1 MVVGRKVF
9 RYTLLLALFSAFL
22 PGEGCFL
29 PQYYND
35 YDSRFAW
42 HDEFR
47 FLSPS
52 DLSPVLD
59 EEYSFLVVSD
69 PHISDKTSAEAFG
82 KLKDHL
88 DGAQFVVVTGDV
100 TQNGSIP
107 ELELFI
113 AAARK
118 LGAPCYPVIGNHDI
132 YTDRGKPWRE
142 YIGSTV
148 YRIDSSS
155 GNTTLFLLDNANAS
169 FGNDQLEWL
178 EDEIKTAGKNT
189 FVFCHDNFFVE
200 ASLPDV
206 EQTTDIRERARVMAL
221 LQGRCGMLF
230 MGHLHKRI
238 VREYGGV
245 TWVVLEDYATTETWC
260 RVRVT
265 KEGVSWEF
273 ETL

>member
-1 MVVGRKVF
+1 MVRGRISLPP
-9 RYTLLLALFSAFL
+9 TALLALFFL
-22 PGEGCFL
+22 FLLGEGCSL
-29 PQYYND
+29 PRYYND

-42 HDEFR
+42 RDEFHL
-47 FLSPS
+47 LSPA

-69 PHISDKTSAEAFG
+69 PHISDRSSMEGFE
-82 KLKDHL
+82 KLRDHIA
-88 DGAQFVVVTGDV
+88 GAQFVVVTGDV

-107 ELELFI
+107 ELQLFM

-118 LGAPCYPVIGNHDI
+118 LGVPCYPVIGNHDI
-132 YTDRGKPWRE
+132 YTNRGTPWRE
-142 YIGSTV
+142 YIGSTI

-178 EDEIKTAGKNT
+178 EAGMRTAKKNT
-189 FVFCHDNFFVE
+189 FVFCHDNFFME
-200 ASLPDV
+200 ASPPDV
-206 EQTTDIRERARVMAL
+206 EQITDIRERARIMAL
-221 LQGRCGMLF
+221 LRGRCDMLF

-238 VREYGGV
+238 IREYGGL
-245 TWVVLEDYATTETWC
+245 TYMVLEDYSSTKTWC

-265 KEGVSWEF
+265 KGGISWEF

>member
-1 MVVGRKVF
+1 MVMGRKF
-9 RYTLLLALFSAFL
+9 LPYTQLLALFSAFL
-22 PGEGCFL
+22 SGESCSL

-42 HDEFR
+42 HDEFH

-69 PHISDKTSAEAFG
+69 PHISDEASMKVFE
-82 KLKDHL
+82 KLKDRIIE
-88 DGAQFVVVTGDV
+88 AQFVVVTGDV

-113 AAARK
+113 AAAQK
-118 LGAPCYPVIGNHDI
+118 FGVPCYPVIGNHDI
-132 YTDRGKPWRE
+132 YTDQGKPWRE

-148 YRIDSSS
+148 YRIDSSLS
-155 GNTTLFLLDNANAS
+155 HTTLFLLDNANAS

-178 EDEIKTAGKNT
+178 ETEMKTAGKNT

-200 ASLPDV
+200 ASPPDV
-206 EQTTDIRERARVMAL
+206 EQITDIRERGRIMAL
-221 LQGRCGMLF
+221 LQGYCDMMF

-238 VREYGGV
+238 IREYGDV
-245 TWVVLEDYATTETWC
+245 TYMVLENYSTTETWC

-265 KEGVSWEF
+265 KEGISWEF